1 MSLDR
6 APLDFLSNKM
16 LAVIHSS
23 EPTDVE
29 FLERAFALDWPL
41 EKVRETLD
49 SLCAKEF
56 VSRGGDELTLS
67 AEGERYCRQH
77 GLDFSHEPD
86 E

>member
-1 MSLDR
+1 MRPDR

-16 LAVIHSS
+16 LAAIHST

-29 FLERAFALDWPL
+29 FLERAFRLDWPL

-56 VSRGGDELTLS
+56 VSRSGNELTLS
-67 AEGERYCRQH
+67 GEGERYCREH
-77 GLDFSHEPD
+77 GLDFSPEPD
-86 E
+86 